1 MSQEEMLRLMGYD
14 EEDESNDEEDE
25 IDDEGDDDW

>member
-14 EEDESNDEEDE
+14 DEDESDDDEDE
-25 IDDEGDDDW
+25 IDDDGDEDW